1 MKAWGKGQKAQG
13 CSSCCLPRVLLGDD
27 SDSDFPSNW
36 KKCPLES
43 MFRKLDHE
51 CHIGDHQWPCREST
65 ATGCDGRERW
75 QKLKRPMVRPWT
87 AILHCRV
94 PLAEE
99 ANVPQ
104 KLPVPEGLWQ
114 STHIYVHGR
123 DTVKDVPTSALSP
136 LPEKMRV
143 QGHTSLCGSKSL
155 LSTSSLLRMPNRE
168 QQADSDLHQHQ
179 IIGAYR
185 RKGIAGRAWSVSQDT
200 MNNKCEPGTCCKK
213 EAMVCERC
221 VVYLQTHCVHL
232 SSEAVSPLPDTC
244 SLCCSGHPSE
254 LQSGPGIAEPQQWTC
269 RNGACSVPVP
279 QADAVCL

>member
-1 MKAWGKGQKAQG
+1 MNSNSPLQ
-13 CSSCCLPRVLLGDD
+13 SS
-27 SDSDFPSNW
+27 
-36 KKCPLES
+36 
-43 MFRKLDHE
+43 
-51 CHIGDHQWPCREST
+51 PCRGSKCTSEITCSRRT
-65 ATGCDGRERW
+65 VTEHSDICARKGC
-75 QKLKRPMVRPWT
+75 
-87 AILHCRV
+87 C
-94 PLAEE
+94 
-99 ANVPQ
+99 
-104 KLPVPEGLWQ
+104 
-114 STHIYVHGR
+114 
-123 DTVKDVPTSALSP
+123 VPTSALSP

-143 QGHTSLCGSKSL
+143 QGHTSLCSSKPL
-155 LSTSSLLRMPNRE
+155 LSTSSLPRMPNRE

-200 MNNKCEPGTCCKK
+200 MNNKCEPGTCCEK

-221 VVYLQTHCVHL
+221 VVYLQTHCMHL
-232 SSEAVSPLPDTC
+232 SSEAVSPLPDSC